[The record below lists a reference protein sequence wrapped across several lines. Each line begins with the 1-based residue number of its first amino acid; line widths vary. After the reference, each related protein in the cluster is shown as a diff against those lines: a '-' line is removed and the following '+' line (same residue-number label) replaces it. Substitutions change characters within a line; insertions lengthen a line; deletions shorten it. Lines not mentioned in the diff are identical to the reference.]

1 MPALADVHHLSLSVR
16 DLTRSTAWYGEIL
29 GLEVAREVQ
38 GKSFRRAI
46 LRVPGGV
53 PVLGLTRH
61 DDNAG
66 DAFSEA
72 RTGMD
77 HVAFTVGSPEE
88 LEVWVQRFEAAG
100 VMYSRPRPGL
110 VVFRDPDGIQ
120 LELATA

>member
-1 MPALADVHHLSLSVR
+1 MPVLADVHHLSLSVR
-16 DLTRSTAWYGEIL
+16 DLARSTAWYGKVL
-29 GLEVAREVQ
+29 GLEVSREVQ
-38 GKSFRRAI
+38 GKSFQRAI

-66 DAFSEA
+66 DSFSEV
-72 RTGMD
+72 RTGID
-77 HVAFTVGSPEE
+77 HVAFGVVSPEE
-88 LEVWVQRFEAAG
+88 LDVWAQRFEAAG
-100 VMYSRPRPGL
+100 VLYSRPRPGL